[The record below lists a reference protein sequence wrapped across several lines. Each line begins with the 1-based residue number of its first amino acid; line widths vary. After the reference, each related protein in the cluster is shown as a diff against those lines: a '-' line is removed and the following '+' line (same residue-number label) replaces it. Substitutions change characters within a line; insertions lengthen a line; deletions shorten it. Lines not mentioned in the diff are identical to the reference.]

1 MFGYCQVYM
10 ITDGGV
16 PVHVIQVSI
25 TYHNYTIIIADYLFR
40 V

>member
-25 TYHNYTIIIADYLFR
+25 NIIILFNLLIILL

>member
-1 MFGYCQVYM
+1 MFGYYQVYM

-25 TYHNYTIIIADYLFR
+25 NKLYYLIN
-40 V
+40 